1 VHLVNLLLLHR
12 HALRAN
18 SRLRLQ
24 RRSAVPCRLL
34 LHFEQHF
41 LLSQVLLLTQL
52 LLRRARLL
60 YLLLLSLLNFLH
72 KHNLLFPR
80 ELLLAA
86 RSLLLR
92 AVGATQNAGG
102 LSLRRMRLDFIVAC
116 VLVVHLLRCFQLGS
130 GRPRLMQVRRR
141 CCDVLQTRLARL
153 KQKLLLRSGWVKLHL
168 SSTHHLLLASDHVA
182 GGRCLLAH
190 IYVF

>member
-1 VHLVNLLLLHR
+1 MLHL

-24 RRSAVPCRLL
+24 RRSAVPGRLL

-52 LLRRARLL
+52 LLRSARLL

-86 RSLLLR
+86 GSLLLR
-92 AVGATQNAGG
+92 AVRAAQNAGG
-102 LSLRRMRLDFIVAC
+102 LPLRRMRVDFVVAR
-116 VLVVHLLRCFQLGS
+116 VLVVHLLRGFQLGS
-130 GRPRLMQVRRR
+130 WRSWLVQVRRR

-168 SSTHHLLLASDHVA
+168 SSAHHLLLAIDHVA
-182 GGRCLLAH
+182 GGRSLLAH